1 LSVIMLEE
9 FYVKAENRARM
20 QELRA
25 KRNELFKQVK
35 SLKSIKTY
43 QQSYGGVGDSFIE
56 FLEFED
62 LKSLD
67 DFGKEASAVKGC
79 PELFTEMRCY
89 IEPGSL
95 TRKLWKQV

>member
-1 LSVIMLEE
+1 LPVIMLEE
-9 FYVKAENRARM
+9 FYVKGENRARM
-20 QELRA
+20 QELRE

-43 QQSYGGVGDSFIE
+43 QQLYGGVGDSFIE
-56 FLEFED
+56 FLEFDD

-67 DFGKEASAVKGC
+67 DFGREASSVKGC
-79 PELFTEMRCY
+79 PELFAEMRNY

-95 TRKLWKQV
+95 TRRFWRQV